1 MAAYRVRYR
10 GTAGTSCPGIDG
22 ALRGQ
27 GDRHVFCLSASIELL
42 AEVLTDTLSHQ
53 VTLALVLSILVI
65 VWYRD
70 YRRSNQHRWFDDDDF
85 WDR

>member
-1 MAAYRVRYR
+1 MNK
-10 GTAGTSCPGIDG
+10 
-22 ALRGQ
+22 LRSA
-27 GDRHVFCLSASIELL
+27 HVFCLSVCIELL

>member
-1 MAAYRVRYR
+1 MNKLR
-10 GTAGTSCPGIDG
+10 TAH
-22 ALRGQ
+22 L
-27 GDRHVFCLSASIELL
+27 FCFSTGIELL

-65 VWYRD
+65 TWYRD
-70 YRRSNQHRWFDDDDF
+70 HRRNNRHRWFDDDDF

>member
-1 MAAYRVRYR
+1 MNKLR
-10 GTAGTSCPGIDG
+10 TA
-22 ALRGQ
+22 
-27 GDRHVFCLSASIELL
+27 HVFCLSTSIELL

-70 YRRSNQHRWFDDDDF
+70 YRRSTAGLMMTISGTNKALRHCR
-85 WDR
+85 